1 MAYMQPGYLTSI
13 RSGIIS
19 VGNLTQGPPWETSGT
34 IRSGLQR
41 RYPHSTIIL
50 IANELFPH
58 VERYQGANTNPNRI
72 YGYDEERTAENIRFE
87 NLRINGE
94 LILRPE
100 QGNFVINEYARGV
113 SFHKIE
119 EDK

>member
-1 MAYMQPGYLTSI
+1 MG
-13 RSGIIS
+13 
-19 VGNLTQGPPWETSGT
+19 
-34 IRSGLQR
+34 
-41 RYPHSTIIL
+41 
-50 IANELFPH
+50 
-58 VERYQGANTNPNRI
+58 ERTFRNITYQGANTNPNRI

>member
-1 MAYMQPGYLTSI
+1 MQPGI
-13 RSGIIS
+13 WPHGSGIIPS
-19 VGNLTQGPPWETSGT
+19 GLTQGPPWETSGT
-34 IRSGLQR
+34 IRSVER

-50 IANELFPH
+50 IANELLLHGRADF
-58 VERYQGANTNPNRI
+58 RNITYQGANTNPNRI